1 VSPPVSTTRS
11 TREPRRSKVEA
22 FDRDAA
28 QNDGYVY
35 TTGQRLSSQLATR
48 NMSDLVL
55 SCYAF
60 EGKRVADVGCGD
72 GFMTARYWEEG
83 HPAWMVGADPAPEA
97 IKVAKRRY
105 PGPGSYPGSY
115 PRSYPGLDF
124 VVAEGRRLPWADD
137 SFDVALLHAML
148 HHDPSPRDT
157 IREGFRVAREV
168 VILEPN
174 GNNLG
179 LKFIEKASRYHR
191 EHQERSYSTRKLLRW
206 VSECGGTVVRERIEG
221 LVPMFCPD
229 WIAHGTKAVERL
241 VERSATL
248 SYLGCAVVC
257 IVARRTA

>member
-1 VSPPVSTTRS
+1 MSTTRS
-11 TREPRRSKVEA
+11 TGEPLRAKVEA
-22 FDRDAA
+22 FDRDAVE
-28 QNDGYVY
+28 NDGYVY
-35 TTGQRLSSQLATR
+35 TTGQRLSSRLATR

-105 PGPGSYPGSY
+105 PSPLSEGGI
-115 PRSYPGLDF
+115 DF

-179 LKFIEKASRYHR
+179 LKVIEKASRYHR

-206 VSECGGTVVRERIEG
+206 VSECGGSVVRERIEG

-229 WIAHGTKAVERL
+229 WIAKGTKAVERL

-257 IVARRTA
+257 IVARRNP

>member
-1 VSPPVSTTRS
+1 MSTTRS
-11 TREPRRSKVEA
+11 TGERLRAKVEA

-28 QNDGYVY
+28 ENDGYVY
-35 TTGQRLSSQLATR
+35 TTGQRLSSRLATR
-48 NMSDLVL
+48 NISDLVL
-55 SCYAF
+55 SCYDF
-60 EGKRVADVGCGD
+60 EGKKVTDVGCGD

-83 HPAWMVGADPAPEA
+83 HPGWMVGADPAPEA

-105 PGPGSYPGSY
+105 PGPGI
-115 PRSYPGLDF
+115 DF

-157 IREGFRVAREV
+157 IQEGFRVAREV

-179 LKFIEKASRYHR
+179 LKVIEKASRYHR
-191 EHQERSYSTRKLLRW
+191 EHQERSYSTRRLLRW

-229 WIAHGTKAVERL
+229 WIARGTKTVERL

-257 IVARRTA
+257 IVARRVDEGDGGSP

>member
-1 VSPPVSTTRS
+1 MSATRC
-11 TREPRRSKVEA
+11 TGEPLRAKVEA

-28 QNDGYVY
+28 QNEGYIY
-35 TTGQRLSSQLATR
+35 TTGQRLSSRLATR

-97 IKVAKRRY
+97 IKVARRRY
-105 PGPGSYPGSY
+105 PSPRLDSGPYS
-115 PRSYPGLDF
+115 GLDF